1 MGIYKFIRKIFKA
14 NFNKNI
20 FYIITIAITTAFIF
34 NLINIST
41 NKYIDN
47 EVVYSYEG
55 TYIDANGEIQEY
67 GDKLSPAAGMGP
79 TLLLLVGITCF
90 FSAFCNGK
98 HIRRK
103 GNELAFILS
112 NGGSLVDLARYL
124 VFTNGCCYLIGA
136 GLGVVLGIGST
147 PIFNGIIYWISGINA
162 PLFVCEFSYVWLTL
176 LYIAV
181 QYFAIVTLNFGYA
194 YRNEVIDLIKGDNTK
209 NFVDKRNVRTPGFV
223 FFLIYLTPIMLTIWI
238 SKIKGGE
245 IAIYFV
251 AYLGLIGLYGTIK
264 YFIPKIII
272 LLKKKKFMFKNNR
285 IIYVSN
291 FMNSLSKSIV
301 YLIAMAIC
309 FNNQIYSVVD
319 MYDIPVFNA
328 MAIFGVVITSV
339 VVGATLIYSLFVDSE
354 DRIPTYNQMRILGY
368 NRKEIGKII
377 YKEAGLFFT
386 LGILLSLIIQFCTLY
401 IYVVTNSIPFDLG
414 LKIALFITIPFFL
427 IGTVSAIINKR
438 KVMKAI
444 YEEASSNLIIV

>member
-34 NLINIST
+34 NMINIST

-47 EVVYSYEG
+47 ETVYSYEG

-67 GDKLSPAAGMGP
+67 GEKFSAAAGMGP
-79 TLLLLVGITCF
+79 SLLLLVGITCF

-103 GNELAFILS
+103 GKELAFILS
-112 NGGSLVDLARYL
+112 NGGSLVDLGRYL
-124 VFTNGCCYLIGA
+124 IYTNGCCYLIGA
-136 GLGVVLGIGST
+136 GVGVLLGIGST

-181 QYFAIVTLNFGYA
+181 QFFAIVTLNFGYA
-194 YRNEVIDLIKGDNTK
+194 YRNEVIDLIKGGNAK
-209 NFVDKRNVRTPGFV
+209 NFVDKRNVRTPGFI
-223 FFLIYLTPIMLTIWI
+223 FFLIYLTPIILTIWI

-251 AYLGLIGLYGTIK
+251 AYLGLLGLYGTIK
-264 YFIPKIII
+264 YFIPKMIIF
-272 LLKKKKFMFKNNR
+272 LKKKRFMFKNNR

-301 YLIAMAIC
+301 YLIAMSIC

-319 MYDIPVFNA
+319 LYDIPVLNG
-328 MAIFGVVITSV
+328 MAIFGVVITSM
-339 VVGATLIYSLFVDSE
+339 VVGTTLIYSIFVDTE
-354 DRIPTYNQMRILGY
+354 DRIPTYNQLRILGY
-368 NRKEIGKII
+368 NKKDIEKII

-386 LGILLSLIIQFCTLY
+386 LGILLPLIIQFCTLY
-401 IYVVTNSIPFDLG
+401 IYVVTGSISLELG
-414 LKIALFITIPFFL
+414 LNIGIFITIPFFL
-427 IGTVSAIINKR
+427 IGMISAIINKR
-438 KVMKAI
+438 KVITTI
-444 YEEASSNLIIV
+444 YEESGSNFIIV